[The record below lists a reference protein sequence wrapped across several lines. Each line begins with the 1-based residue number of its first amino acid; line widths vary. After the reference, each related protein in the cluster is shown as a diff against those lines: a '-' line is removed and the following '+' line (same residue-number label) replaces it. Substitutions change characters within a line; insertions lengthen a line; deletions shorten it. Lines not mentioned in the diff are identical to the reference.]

1 VILSGADA
9 PGWFSS
15 SFAGEVGYQVNTVG
29 RSESSAVHP
38 AQTVA
43 FTSAESWCTTNSG
56 AAQFA
61 TPDYDLANPPGTEYQ
76 EYLATNRLI
85 FVGLGSSAPLW
96 ENNWMKNSPLGE
108 LTTSVRAL
116 SPYVG
121 ANVAWVDGHV
131 SNMTADELA
140 AGTDFETANTT
151 ENNSTGTGVTDV
163 TKFFW
168 TLDGTLND
176 AGNP

>member
-1 VILSGADA
+1 
-9 PGWFSS
+9 
-15 SFAGEVGYQVNTVG
+15 
-29 RSESSAVHP
+29 
-38 AQTVA
+38 
-43 FTSAESWCTTNSG
+43 
-56 AAQFA
+56 
-61 TPDYDLANPPGTEYQ
+61 
-76 EYLATNRLI
+76 
-85 FVGLGSSAPLW
+85 
-96 ENNWMKNSPLGE
+96 MKNSPLGE